1 MVLNQDNLSQKAY
14 LLASTI
20 LNITDKESGD
30 ALFKYEGV
38 HGKHIVELNI
48 ISGTFLLKYI
58 LKRGVL

>member
-1 MVLNQDNLSQKAY
+1 MSQNAY
-14 LLASTI
+14 FLASTI
-20 LNITDKESGD
+20 LNITGKESGN

-38 HGKHIVELNI
+38 HGKHIVEFNI